1 MNAAQPSNEP
11 TNDNDSPAIR
21 PFRFGW
27 QTGTSRPKLWS
38 LSWFGWTAF
47 VMLPLLTG
55 WLLKLAFDALS
66 SNEPI
71 TQLLILLGISEAIR
85 WVVFAAAVYV
95 VVRWWVTALTVM
107 RTNML
112 EAQTVSGG
120 PRAATLPDSP
130 AEAISRFHDDARDA
144 VLWSDS
150 WVDGSGYI
158 IYAITALGIMSTID
172 GRAAFV
178 VLIPLIVVTT
188 ITRYLTPRLHA
199 ARSADRKAT
208 GRVTA
213 FLGETFTGML
223 AFRLAGRE
231 EAAITRLE
239 TYTAIRRRT
248 AVRDTVL
255 QQAVDGMSS
264 STSDI
269 TVGLTL
275 LVLVPAVRSGDFS
288 VGDLALFVTY
298 AIQLGEL
305 PRYVA
310 RIITSREQAI
320 VSYGRMGE
328 MVAGSNAAAVVGH
341 RLVTIEPNETRL
353 TRDPDPERVRLDQ
366 LEIRGLT
373 ALYASNG
380 DGIKDVDLTF
390 ERGTFNVI
398 TGPVGSGKST
408 LLRAIIGLIE
418 HNNGS
423 IVWNG
428 TEVDDPAAWFVPPNA
443 AHLPQIPRLF
453 TETLTN
459 NISLGRDTEALADI
473 LELTT
478 LANDLEE
485 MPDGLDTMVGA
496 RGLRLSGGQAQRVAT
511 ARSLLTYPELLVVDD
526 LSSALDVA
534 TEKQLWDRLS
544 DLGSTTVIAI
554 SQRQLAI
561 DRADQVIT
569 MANGRVS
576 SITHR

>member
-1 MNAAQPSNEP
+1 MNNSTAPG
-11 TNDNDSPAIR
+11 IK

-27 QTGTSRPKLWS
+27 RTGTVRPKLWGVAWV
-38 LSWFGWTAF
+38 LWTAF
-47 VMLPLLTG
+47 VMLPLITG
-55 WLLKLAFDALS
+55 WILKLAFDALS
-66 SNEPI
+66 TNESI
-71 TQLLILLGISEAIR
+71 TGFLILLGVSEAVR

-95 VVRWWVTALTVM
+95 VVRWWVSALTVM

-112 EAQTVSGG
+112 DAQTVSGG
-120 PRAATLPDSP
+120 PRAATLPGSP

-144 VLWSDS
+144 VLWPDS

-158 IYAITALGIMSTID
+158 IYAATALAIMSSID
-172 GRAAFV
+172 TRAAFV
-178 VLIPLIVVTT
+178 VLVPLVIVTA

-199 ARSADRKAT
+199 ARSADRIAT

-213 FLGETFTGML
+213 FVGETFTGML

-231 EAAITRLE
+231 EAAIARLE
-239 TYTAIRRRT
+239 THTAIRRRT

-255 QQAVDGMSS
+255 QQAINGMAS

-275 LVLVPAVRSGDFS
+275 LVLVPAVRSGEFT

-298 AIQLGEL
+298 AVQLGEL

-320 VSYGRMGE
+320 VSYERMGE
-328 MVAGSNAAAVVGH
+328 MVAAGEAEAVVEH
-341 RLVTIEPNETRL
+341 RLVTIEPNEEKLAREP
-353 TRDPDPERVRLDQ
+353 DPDRVPLEH

-373 ALYASNG
+373 ARYPSSGEGVEN
-380 DGIKDVDLTF
+380 IDLTF
-390 ERGTFNVI
+390 KNGTFNVV
-398 TGPVGSGKST
+398 TGPVGAGKST

-418 HNNGS
+418 KDEGTVLWNGS
-423 IVWNG
+423 EIA
-428 TEVDDPAAWFVPPNA
+428 DAAAWFVPPNA
-443 AHLPQIPRLF
+443 AHLPQVPSLF
-453 TETLTN
+453 SESLAD
-459 NISLGRDTEALADI
+459 NILLGRDPSTLGDV

-478 LANDLEE
+478 LASDLNE

-511 ARSLLTYPELLVVDD
+511 ARSLLTQPELLVVDD
-526 LSSALDVA
+526 LSSALDVG
-534 TEKQLWDRLS
+534 TERELWERLS
-544 DLGSTTVIAI
+544 ELGSTTVIAI

-569 MANGRVS
+569 MAAGRVVS
-576 SITHR
+576 VTHR

>member
-1 MNAAQPSNEP
+1 MSDRPPE
-11 TNDNDSPAIR
+11 IR

-27 QTGTSRPKLWS
+27 LTGTVRPKLWS
-38 LSWFGWTAF
+38 LTWILWTLF
-47 VMLPLLTG
+47 VMLPLIAG
-55 WLLKLAFDALS
+55 WILKLAFDAMS
-66 SNEPI
+66 SNESI
-71 TQLLILLGISEAIR
+71 TEFLILLGITEAIR

-95 VVRWWVTALTVM
+95 VVRWWVSALTVM

-112 EAQTVSGG
+112 DAQTVSGG
-120 PRAATLPDSP
+120 PRSATLPDSP

-150 WVDGSGYI
+150 WVDSSGYI
-158 IYAITALGIMSTID
+158 IYAITALAIMSSID
-172 GRAAFV
+172 VAAAFM
-178 VLIPLIVVTT
+178 VLIPLVVVTA

-213 FLGETFTGML
+213 FLGETFGGML

-239 TYTAIRRRT
+239 TYTAVRRRT
-248 AVRDTVL
+248 AVRDSVL
-255 QQAVDGMSS
+255 QQAIDGMAS

-275 LVLVPAVRSGDFS
+275 LVLVPAVRSGEFT

-298 AIQLGEL
+298 AVQLGEL
-305 PRYVA
+305 PRFVA
-310 RIITSREQAI
+310 RVITSREQAI
-320 VSYGRMGE
+320 VSYRRMGE
-328 MVAGSNAAAVVGH
+328 MMAADDAAAVLEH
-341 RLVTIEPNETRL
+341 RLVTIEPNETKLVRE
-353 TRDPDPERVRLDQ
+353 PDPQRVPLQ
-366 LEIRGLT
+366 LLEIHGLT
-373 ALYASNG
+373 ARYPNSG
-380 DGIKDVDLTF
+380 EGIEDIDLRF

-408 LLRAIIGLIE
+408 LLRAIIGLID
-418 HNNGS
+418 HDAGTITWNGS
-423 IVWNG
+423 EI
-428 TEVDDPAAWFVPPNA
+428 TDAAAWFIPPNA
-443 AHLPQIPRLF
+443 AHLPQVPSLF
-453 TETLTN
+453 SESLAD
-459 NISLGRDTEALADI
+459 NISLGRSTESLDDI

-478 LANDLEE
+478 LASDLED

-511 ARSLLTYPELLVVDD
+511 ARALFTYPELLVVDD

-544 DLGSTTVIAI
+544 HLGSTTVIAI

-569 MANGRVS
+569 MAAGRVAS
-576 SITHR
+576 VSRR